1 MTDKFYFHIFIDNST
16 DLENPDHKLVKDIVK
31 KLGPAIEPKAEKITL
46 YYLQPD
52 AGPAHFD
59 VPKSDPKKLEEKIDS
74 LNPGKKRVDFDQM
87 AEFLKDTHFHKPR
100 GKPHS
105 IIYITNGAASLNY
118 EKRLSKL
125 IDETMV
131 RVAARNGPTIQVG
144 ERLYRPCGIT
154 FVLFGEDQEAKSL
167 LEGLDTVDS
176 PTQKKLEECLKH
188 GSDEL
193 YNKANDALK
202 ELQPDEKQYYCK
214 KTLDIVDY
222 VEVKDIEEL
231 DERKLEKIML
241 GAIDPN
247 LDNVDA

>member
-1 MTDKFYFHIFIDNST
+1 MADKFYFHIFIDNST
-16 DLENPDHKLVKDIVK
+16 AMKETEHDLIKDIVK

-52 AGPAHFD
+52 AGPSRFD
-59 VPKSDPKKLEEKIDS
+59 VPNNDPEKLQEKVDS
-74 LNPGKKRVDFDQM
+74 LNPGEKRIDFDQM
-87 AEFLKDTHFHKPR
+87 AEFLKDTHLHKPR

-118 EKRLSKL
+118 ENKLSKL
-125 IDETMV
+125 IDQTMV
-131 RVAARNGPTIQVG
+131 RVAARDGPTIRVG
-144 ERLYRPCGIT
+144 EMLYRPCGIT
-154 FVLFGEDQEAKSL
+154 FVLVGGDQEAKGL

-176 PTQKKLEECLKH
+176 PTQKNLEECLKH

-193 YNKANDALK
+193 YNKANDVLNKLK
-202 ELQPDEKQYYCK
+202 PDEKQYYCK
-214 KTLDIVDY
+214 KTLDIVDF
-222 VEVKDIEEL
+222 VEVKHIEEL

-247 LDNVDA
+247 LDDVDA